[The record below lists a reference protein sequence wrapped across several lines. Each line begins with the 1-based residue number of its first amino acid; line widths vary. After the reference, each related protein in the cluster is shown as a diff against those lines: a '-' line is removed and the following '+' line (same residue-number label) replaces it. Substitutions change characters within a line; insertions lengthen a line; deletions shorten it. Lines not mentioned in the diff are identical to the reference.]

1 MFEEI
6 RNGLLSSFGAVFL
19 TKEKIE
25 ELCHKMVQE
34 AKISREDAQKLKEE
48 LLSTGESHWSQIEKS
63 FSEAVR
69 KATKNFDLVKASE
82 VQRLEKRIE
91 QIEMRLD
98 AVEKTGG
105 SQENA

>member
-19 TKEKIE
+19 TKEKVE

-34 AKISREDAQKLKEE
+34 AKISKEDASKLKEE
-48 LLSTGESHWSQIEKS
+48 LLSTGETHWSQLEKS
-63 FSEAVR
+63 LGETLK

-82 VQRLEKRIE
+82 VKDLEKRIE
-91 QIEMRLD
+91 QIEMRLA
-98 AVEKTGG
+98 AVEK
-105 SQENA
+105 SINKPEHA